1 MTHLYP
7 VLLTPC
13 FHDILPFTVYLQK
26 VGTSSIIGFATLDGI
41 DGPMDEGRW
50 AETRSAHCVAGE
62 RPYINTYGYMFSEAR
77 RFSAPVESTAKCN
90 CQTWAVAQ

>member
-26 VGTSSIIGFATLDGI
+26 VGTSSIIGFATLDGV
-41 DGPMDEGRW
+41 DGPMGKRRW
-50 AETRSAHCVAGE
+50 AETCSAHCVAGE
-62 RPYINTYGYMFSEAR
+62 MPYINTYGYRFSQAR
-77 RFSAPVESTAKCN
+77 RFAAHVESTAKSH